1 MVMGVHDLF
10 PMRLRRLRFLP
21 VPLIVAGP
29 LLAQDS
35 SQVDHRPSMPSDASA
50 RVTAGVTSGAMDFA
64 DRRVLQGVTGVLR
77 YRIISGVSIAASPT
91 FARVA
96 FPTTLG
102 GGAVSGLTDLPVEL
116 SGDHAFDVPWSP
128 TPGFSL
134 GMSLP
139 VGDKQAGFGT
149 GGVGTSAGVGLSLSP
164 LDGFSTHVGIGKSLN
179 DYSLNSTLGASSA
192 AWGDLDLSYELFD
205 RVEAT
210 MGIDGDLAAQD
221 TLGPAR
227 MVALS
232 LATSLGGPYTLTVSG
247 GHGVSGA
254 AARWTFA
261 IGFGTDF
268 AGLQTLGSS
277 SPIQR
282 FMRSL
287 GGQSHKGSLTTPGSG
302 HGRAP

>member
-1 MVMGVHDLF
+1 MS
-10 PMRLRRLRFLP
+10 PMRHRCLLLAA
-21 VPLIVAGP
+21 LIASRS
-29 LLAQDS
+29 LAAQDS
-35 SQVDHRPSMPSDASA
+35 SQVTHLQALTGAGSPRI
-50 RVTAGVTSGAMDFA
+50 TAGVTTGTMSFA
-64 DRRVLQGVTGVLR
+64 DQRVQQGVTGVLR
-77 YRIISGVSIAASPT
+77 YRLIGGVSVAASPT

-96 FPTTLG
+96 FPATLG

-116 SGDHAFDVPWSP
+116 SADHAFDVPWSP

-134 GMSLP
+134 GVSLP
-139 VGDKQAGFGT
+139 IGDKQAGLGT
-149 GGVGTSAGVGLSLSP
+149 GGVGTSAGVGMSVSP
-164 LDGFSTHVGIGKSLN
+164 FDGFSAHLGVGKSLN
-179 DYSLNSTLGASSA
+179 DYSLSSTLGASSA
-192 AWGDLDLSYELFD
+192 AWGDLDLSYQLLD

-210 MGIDGDLAAQD
+210 IGMDGDLAAQD
-221 TLGPAR
+221 TLGAAR
-227 MVALS
+227 IVALS
-232 LATSLGGPYTLTVSG
+232 LATNLGGPYTLTLSG
-247 GHGVSGA
+247 GHGVSGP